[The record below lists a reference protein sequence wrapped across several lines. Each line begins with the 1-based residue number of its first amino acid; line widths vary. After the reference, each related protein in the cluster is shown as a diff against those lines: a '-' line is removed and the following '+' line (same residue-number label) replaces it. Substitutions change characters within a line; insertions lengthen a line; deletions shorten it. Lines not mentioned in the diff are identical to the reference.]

1 MLFDLDETL
10 IHCVDNCS
18 DPSNYQ
24 HLVEIKIT
32 KTEKSGSP
40 SNNKTNQQVK
50 MPKKGKTTGTS
61 NNTTITTL
69 VKAGINVRPY
79 AVETL
84 HECEKMGFEVAIF
97 TASH

>member
-32 KTEKSGSP
+32 KTEKSGNP
-40 SNNKTNQQVK
+40 SNNKTNQQLKV
-50 MPKKGKTTGTS
+50 PKRKISGMS
-61 NNTTITTL
+61 NNATITTL